1 MKGWVNMTF
10 EISRERIQSGMETMN
25 GFGLRLTGSSGQQ
38 RFVDYLKDEIHKM
51 GFKTY
56 SDLYSFDRW
65 EEKHSS
71 IKIINSNGDEEI
83 EVTSAWPYSGE
94 TDENGIT
101 EEIVEIFGKHINY
114 LPARGKIAL
123 VKVKDLEKVPTGF
136 AFNQRNSYPT
146 GLSLPKN
153 YKGPVADSFVKIPLI
168 SVAKA
173 MGVKAV
179 ICIWEGMSDEMV
191 KGQYLPFI
199 MDYQGIP
206 ALWVGEESGEKLKK
220 AAKEK
225 KKVNLVLT
233 AEKENNATTES
244 FYTVIEGKNKKEAII
259 INTHT
264 DGINCV
270 EENGS
275 IAMLEMMRH
284 LKDMKLDR
292 TLIFVFVTGHFR
304 LPNFKQ
310 HDIQASSKWLKN
322 HRDMWDGKKGHIKA
336 VASLGVEHLGCTEWK
351 DKDGKYQCTNPIDVE
366 LVYTANNAMDK
377 VYYDSLEGRI
387 MVRTV
392 TVKGHNFLHFGEGQ
406 PPRNVGIPDI
416 SLVTAPDYLTAIN
429 ETHQMEKFSLDLMCE
444 QIETF
449 LKMTLTL
456 DKMSADEIGK
466 PEPYSLILGKIK

>member
-1 MKGWVNMTF
+1 MTF
-10 EISRERIQSGMETMN
+10 EISKERVLCGMETMN
-25 GFGLRLTGSSGQQ
+25 SFGLRLTGSSGQQ
-38 RFVDYLKDEIHKM
+38 KFVDYLKDEIHKM

-71 IKIINSNGDEEI
+71 IKIINSNGDEEV

-114 LPARGKIAL
+114 LPAKGKIAL

-136 AFNQRNSYPT
+136 AFNQRNSYPK
-146 GLSLPKN
+146 GLSLPPN

-199 MDYQGIP
+199 LDYQGIP

-233 AEKENNATTES
+233 AEKEKNAKTES
-244 FYTVIEGKNKKEAII
+244 FYTVLEGKNKREAII

-270 EENGS
+270 EENGP
-275 IAMLEMMRH
+275 IAMLEMMRL
-284 LKDMKLDR
+284 LKDMELDR

-336 VASLGVEHLGCTEWK
+336 VSSLGVEHLGCTEWK

-366 LVYTANNAMDK
+366 LVYTANKAMDK
-377 VYYDSLEGRI
+377 VYYDSLEDRT

-429 ETHQMEKFSLDLMCE
+429 ETHQMENSA
-444 QIETF
+444 
-449 LKMTLTL
+449 LTL
-456 DKMSADEIGK
+456 CVSRLKH
-466 PEPYSLILGKIK
+466 SLK

>member
-1 MKGWVNMTF
+1 MEF
-10 EISRERIQSGMETMN
+10 DISKENLLYGIQQMNSFGM
-25 GFGLRLTGSSGQQ
+25 RLTGSRGQQ
-38 RFVDYLKDEIHKM
+38 KFTDYLKNEIHKM
-51 GFKTY
+51 GFSTY
-56 SDLYSFDRW
+56 SDLYSFNYW

-71 IKIINSNGDEEI
+71 IKILNDSEDEEL

-94 TDENGIT
+94 TEEVGIT
-101 EEIVEIFGKHINY
+101 AEIVEIFGKHINY
-114 LPARGKIAL
+114 LPAKGKIAL

-136 AFNQRNSYPT
+136 AFNQRNSYPK

-206 ALWVGEESGEKLKK
+206 ALWVGEESGKKLKK

-233 AEKENNATTES
+233 AEKEKNAKTES
-244 FYTVIEGKNKKEAII
+244 FYTVFEGKNKREAII

-270 EENGS
+270 EENGP

-284 LKDMKLDR
+284 LKDAELDR
-292 TLIFVFVTGHFR
+292 TLIFVFATGHFR
-304 LPNFKQ
+304 LPNFKE
-310 HDIQASSKWLKN
+310 HDIQATSKWLKN

-336 VASLGVEHLGCTEWK
+336 VASIGVEHLGCTEWK

-366 LVYTANNAMDK
+366 LVYTANKAMDK
-377 VYYDSLEGRI
+377 VYYDSLKGRTMI
-387 MVRTV
+387 RTV

-449 LKMTLTL
+449 LKMTLIL
-456 DKMSADEIGK
+456 DKMSTDEIGK
-466 PEPYSLILGKIK
+466 PEPYSLVLGKIK

>member
-1 MKGWVNMTF
+1 MVF
-10 EISRERIQSGMETMN
+10 EISKERVLNGMEAMN
-25 GFGLRLTGSSGQQ
+25 SFGLRLTGSRGQQ
-38 RFVDYLKDEIHKM
+38 KFVDYLKNEIHKM
-51 GFKTY
+51 SFNTY

-71 IKIINSNGDEEI
+71 IKIINSIGDEEI

-136 AFNQRNSYPT
+136 AFNQRNSYPK

-191 KGQYLPFI
+191 KGQYVPFI

-225 KKVNLVLT
+225 KKVNFVLT
-233 AEKENNATTES
+233 AEKEDNATTES
-244 FYTVIEGKNKKEAII
+244 FYTVLEGKNKKEAII

-270 EENGS
+270 EENGP
-275 IAMLEMMRH
+275 IAMLEMMRL
-284 LKDMKLDR
+284 LKDVKLNR

-304 LPNFKQ
+304 LPDFKEN
-310 HDIQASSKWLKN
+310 DIQASSKWLKN
-322 HRDMWDGKKGHIKA
+322 HRDMWAG
-336 VASLGVEHLGCTEWK
+336 
-351 DKDGKYQCTNPIDVE
+351 
-366 LVYTANNAMDK
+366 
-377 VYYDSLEGRI
+377 
-387 MVRTV
+387 
-392 TVKGHNFLHFGEGQ
+392 
-406 PPRNVGIPDI
+406 
-416 SLVTAPDYLTAIN
+416 
-429 ETHQMEKFSLDLMCE
+429 
-444 QIETF
+444 
-449 LKMTLTL
+449 
-456 DKMSADEIGK
+456 
-466 PEPYSLILGKIK
+466 

>member
-1 MKGWVNMTF
+1 MTF
-10 EISRERIQSGMETMN
+10 EISKERILNGMETMN
-25 GFGLRLTGSSGQQ
+25 GFGLRLTGSIRQQ
-38 RFVDYLKDEIHKM
+38 RFVDYLKEEIHKM
-51 GFKTY
+51 GFTTY

-71 IKIINSNGDEEI
+71 IKIINPHGDEEI

-94 TDENGIT
+94 TDKNGIT

-123 VKVKDLEKVPTGF
+123 VKIKDLEKVPTGF
-136 AFNQRNSYPT
+136 AFNQRNSFPK

-179 ICIWEGMSDEMV
+179 ICIWEGMSNEMV

-233 AEKENNATTES
+233 AEKEYNAKTES
-244 FYTVIEGKNKKEAII
+244 FFTVIEGKNKKEAII

-270 EENGS
+270 EENGP

-284 LKDMKLDR
+284 LKDAELDR
-292 TLIFVFVTGHFR
+292 TLIFVFATGHFR
-304 LPNFKQ
+304 LPDFKE
-310 HDIQASSKWLKN
+310 HDIQATSKWLKN
-322 HRDMWDGKKGHIKA
+322 HRDMWDEKKGISRLLRALVLSIWAVQNGKTKTKSINAPIPLMLNLYILQTKQWTRYIMIPLKA
-336 VASLGVEHLGCTEWK
+336 
-351 DKDGKYQCTNPIDVE
+351 
-366 LVYTANNAMDK
+366 
-377 VYYDSLEGRI
+377 
-387 MVRTV
+387 
-392 TVKGHNFLHFGEGQ
+392 
-406 PPRNVGIPDI
+406 
-416 SLVTAPDYLTAIN
+416 
-429 ETHQMEKFSLDLMCE
+429 E
-444 QIETF
+444 QWSER
-449 LKMTLTL
+449 
-456 DKMSADEIGK
+456 
-466 PEPYSLILGKIK
+466 

>member
-1 MKGWVNMTF
+1 MNF
-10 EISRERIQSGMETMN
+10 NISKENILNGMETMN
-25 GFGLRLTGSSGQQ
+25 SFGLRLTGSEGQQ
-38 RFVDYLKDEIHKM
+38 KFVDYLKDEIHAM

-65 EEKHSS
+65 EEKSSS
-71 IKIINSNGDEEI
+71 IKIKNADGDEEI

-94 TDENGIT
+94 TDEDGIT
-101 EEIVEIFGKHINY
+101 EEIVEVFGKHINY

-136 AFNQRNSYPT
+136 AFNQRNSYPK

-206 ALWVGEESGEKLKK
+206 ALWVGEESGKNLKK

-233 AEKENNATTES
+233 AEKEKNAKTES
-244 FYTVIEGKNKKEAII
+244 FYTVIEGKNKKEAIL

-270 EENGS
+270 EENGP
-275 IAMLEMMRH
+275 IAMLEMMRQ
-284 LKDMKLDR
+284 LKDKELER
-292 TLIFVFVTGHFR
+292 TLIFAFVTGHFR
-304 LPNFKQ
+304 LPNFKE
-310 HDIQASSKWLKN
+310 HDLQASSKWLKN

-336 VASLGVEHLGCTEWK
+336 VASLGVEHLGCKEWK
-351 DKDGKYQCTNPIDVE
+351 DKNGVYQCTDPIDVE
-366 LVYTANNAMDK
+366 LVYTANKAMDK
-377 VYYDSLEGRI
+377 VYYKSLEGRK

-429 ETHQMEKFSLDLMCE
+429 ETHQMEKFDLDLMCE
-444 QIETF
+444 QTESF
-449 LKMTLTL
+449 LKMTMLL
-456 DKMSADEIGK
+456 DKMSAEKIGK

>member
-1 MKGWVNMTF
+1 MTF

-25 GFGLRLTGSSGQQ
+25 SFGLRLTGSEGQQ
-38 RFVDYLKDEIHKM
+38 KFADYLKDEIHKM

-71 IKIINSNGDEEI
+71 IKIINPNGDEEI

-114 LPARGKIAL
+114 LPSRGKIAL

-136 AFNQRNSYPT
+136 AFNQRNSYPK

-206 ALWVGEESGEKLKK
+206 ALWVGEESGKKLKK

-233 AEKENNATTES
+233 AEKENNAKAES

-270 EENGS
+270 EENGPV
-275 IAMLEMMRH
+275 AMLEMMRH
-284 LKDMKLDR
+284 LKDIELDR

-366 LVYTANNAMDK
+366 LVYTANKAMDK
-377 VYYDSLEGRI
+377 VYYDSLEGRTMI
-387 MVRTV
+387 RTV

-456 DKMSADEIGK
+456 DKMSAKEIGK
-466 PEPYSLILGKIK
+466 PEPYSLVLGKIK

>member
-1 MKGWVNMTF
+1 MSFN
-10 EISRERIQSGMETMN
+10 ISKERVLNSIETMN
-25 GFGLRLTGSSGQQ
+25 SFGLRLTGSRAQQ
-38 RFVDYLKDEIHKM
+38 RFADYLKDEIHKM
-51 GFKTY
+51 GFTTY

-71 IKIINSNGDEEI
+71 IKIINPHGDEEL

-136 AFNQRNSYPT
+136 AFNQRNSFPK

-153 YKGPVADSFVKIPLI
+153 YNGPVADSFVKIPLI
-168 SVAKA
+168 SVAKV

-191 KGQYLPFI
+191 RGQYLPFI

-206 ALWVGEESGEKLKK
+206 ALWVGEESGKKLKK

-233 AEKENNATTES
+233 AEKEISAKTES

-259 INTHT
+259 INSHT

-270 EENGS
+270 EENGPV
-275 IAMLEMMRH
+275 AMLEMMRL
-284 LKDMKLDR
+284 LKNTELDR
-292 TLIFVFVTGHFR
+292 TLIFLFATGHFR
-304 LPNFKQ
+304 LPNFKE

-336 VASLGVEHLGCTEWK
+336 VASIGVEHLGCTEWK
-351 DKDGKYQCTNPIDVE
+351 DKDGKYRCTNPIDVE
-366 LVYTANNAMDK
+366 LVYTANKVMDK
-377 VYYDSLEGRI
+377 VYYDSLEGRT

-429 ETHQMEKFSLDLMCE
+429 ETHQMEKFSLELMCE

-449 LKMTLTL
+449 LKMTLIL
-456 DKMSADEIGK
+456 DKMSAKEIGK

>member
-1 MKGWVNMTF
+1 MSF
-10 EISRERIQSGMETMN
+10 DISRERVLNGMRTMN
-25 GFGLRLTGSSGQQ
+25 GFGLRLTGSKGQQ
-38 RFVDYLKDEIHKM
+38 GFVNYLKNEIHAM
-51 GFKTY
+51 GFDTY

-71 IKIINSNGDEEI
+71 IRIINPDGDEEI
-83 EVTSAWPYSGE
+83 EVSSAWPYSGE

-101 EEIVEIFGKHINY
+101 AEITEIYGKHINY

-136 AFNQRNSYPT
+136 AFNQRNSFPK

-191 KGQYLPFI
+191 RGQYLPFI

-220 AAKEK
+220 AAKER

-233 AEKENNATTES
+233 AEKEKNAKTES
-244 FYTVIEGKNKKEAII
+244 LYTVIEGKNKKEAII

-270 EENGS
+270 EENGPV
-275 IAMLEMMRH
+275 AMLEMIRH
-284 LKDMKLDR
+284 LKDAKLDR
-292 TLIFVFVTGHFR
+292 TLIFVFATGHFR
-304 LPNFKQ
+304 LPDFKE
-310 HDIQASSKWLKN
+310 HDIQATSKWLKN

-336 VASLGVEHLGCTEWK
+336 VASIGVEHLGCTEWK

-366 LVYTANNAMDK
+366 LVYTANKATDK
-377 VYYDSLEGRI
+377 VYYDSLEGRT

-406 PPRNVGIPDI
+406 PPRNVRIPDI
-416 SLVTAPDYLTAIN
+416 SLVTAPDYLTAVN
-429 ETHQMEKFSLDLMCE
+429 ETHQMEKFSLELMCE

-449 LKMTLTL
+449 LKMILKI
-456 DKMSADEIGK
+456 DKMSTDEIGK
-466 PEPYSLILGKIK
+466 PEPYSLILGRIK

>member
-1 MKGWVNMTF
+1 MNF
-10 EISRERIQSGMETMN
+10 NISKERILNGMETMN
-25 GFGLRLTGSSGQQ
+25 SFGLRLTGSSGQQ
-38 RFVDYLKDEIHKM
+38 RFVDYLKNEIHQI
-51 GFKTY
+51 GFNTY

-71 IKIINSNGDEEI
+71 IKIINHDGDEEI

-136 AFNQRNSYPT
+136 AFNQRNSYPK
-146 GLSLPKN
+146 GLSLSKN

-168 SVAKA
+168 SVAKT

-179 ICIWEGMSDEMV
+179 ICIWERMSDEMV

-233 AEKENNATTES
+233 AEKERNAKTES
-244 FYTVIEGKNKKEAII
+244 FYTVIEGKNKREAII

-270 EENGS
+270 EENGP

-284 LKDMKLDR
+284 LKDAELDR
-292 TLIFVFVTGHFR
+292 TLIFVFATGHFR
-304 LPNFKQ
+304 LPDFKE
-310 HDIQASSKWLKN
+310 HDIQATSKWLKN

-336 VASLGVEHLGCTEWK
+336 VASLGIEHLGCTEWK

-366 LVYTANNAMDK
+366 LVYTANKAVDK
-377 VYYDSLEGRI
+377 VYYDSLEGRT

-429 ETHQMEKFSLDLMCE
+429 ETHQMEKFSPELMCE

-449 LKMTLTL
+449 LKMTLML
-456 DKMSADEIGK
+456 AKMSVKEIGK
-466 PEPYSLILGKIK
+466 PEPYSLILGKIE